1 MLKKTKKLRRYSDYS
16 LNALSDNCNIDNTK
30 RALNLCNQLI
40 QPSEFLQEAL
50 KRNNTLPIN
59 SEKARSELI
68 VTPILVE
75 WMQNNPNKLQYFSG
89 NTFDVLPEKALKGRC
104 DFLFTKHFSLH
115 IAAPVI
121 AMFEAKDDNVDNW
134 YGQCGAE
141 MYAAKL
147 FNEQKNEP
155 YKIIYGAVTDGYEW
169 VFLRLEENMLLI
181 DIERYYMQDLPRLL
195 GALQTI
201 ADFYDKPQV

>member
-1 MLKKTKKLRRYSDYS
+1 MKKLRSYSDYS
-16 LNALSDNCNIDNTK
+16 LKALHENCAIDNTRK
-30 RALNLCNQLI
+30 KLNLCQSPIPPSQL
-40 QPSEFLQEAL
+40 LQDVLQRNEAL
-50 KRNNTLPIN
+50 VPIN

-75 WMQNNPNKLQYFSG
+75 WLQNNPRKLQYFSG
-89 NTFDVLPEKALKGRC
+89 NSFDVLPEKALKGRC

-141 MYAAKL
+141 MYAARL

-155 YKIIYGAVTDGYEW
+155 YKIIHGAVTDGYEW

-181 DIERYYMQDLPRLL
+181 DSDRYYRQDLPRLL
-195 GALQTI
+195 GALQTLS
-201 ADFYDKPQV
+201 DFYDNPQI

>member
-1 MLKKTKKLRRYSDYS
+1 MKKLRSYSDYS
-16 LNALSDNCNIDNTK
+16 LKALQENCNIDNTRK
-30 RALNLCNQLI
+30 KFGLCQKLIPPSQL
-40 QPSEFLQEAL
+40 LQDVL
-50 KRNNTLPIN
+50 QRNESLPIN

-169 VFLRLEENMLLI
+169 VFLRLEDNMLLI

-201 ADFYDKPQV
+201 ADFYDHPQI

>member
-1 MLKKTKKLRRYSDYS
+1 MKKLRSYSDYS

-59 SEKARSELI
+59 SEKARSGLI

-201 ADFYDKPQV
+201 AAFYDNPQV

>member
-1 MLKKTKKLRRYSDYS
+1 MKKLRSYSDYS
-16 LNALSDNCNIDNTK
+16 LNSLSDNCNIDNTK

-40 QPSEFLQEAL
+40 QPSQLLQDVL
-50 KRNNTLPIN
+50 QRNESLPIN

-181 DIERYYMQDLPRLL
+181 DIERYTMQDLPRLL

-201 ADFYDKPQV
+201 ADFYDNPQI

>member
-1 MLKKTKKLRRYSDYS
+1 MKKLRSYSDYS
-16 LNALSDNCNIDNTK
+16 LNALSDNCHIDNTK
-30 RALNLCNQLI
+30 SALNLCNQLI

-181 DIERYYMQDLPRLL
+181 DVERYYMQNLPRLL

>member
-1 MLKKTKKLRRYSDYS
+1 MKKLRSYSDYS
-16 LNALSDNCNIDNTK
+16 LRALQENCNIDNTRQK
-30 RALNLCNQLI
+30 FGLCKKIMPPSQL
-40 QPSEFLQEAL
+40 LQEIL
-50 KRNNTLPIN
+50 LRNELIPIN

-75 WMQNNPNKLQYFSG
+75 WMQNNPKQLQYFSG
-89 NTFDVLPEKALKGRC
+89 NSFDVLPEKALKGRC

-169 VFLRLEENMLLI
+169 VFLRLEDNMLFT
-181 DIERYYMQDLPRLL
+181 DSERYYMQDLPRLL

-201 ADFYDKPQV
+201 ADFYHTDA

>member
-1 MLKKTKKLRRYSDYS
+1 MKKLRSYSDYS
-16 LNALSDNCNIDNTK
+16 LKALQENCNIDNTRK
-30 RALNLCNQLI
+30 KFGLCKKLIPPSQL
-40 QPSEFLQEAL
+40 LQDVL
-50 KRNNTLPIN
+50 LRNELLPIN

-75 WMQNNPNKLQYFSG
+75 WLQNNPNKLQYFSG

-169 VFLRLEENMLLI
+169 VFLRLEENMLFI
-181 DIERYYMQDLPRLL
+181 DSERYYMQDLPRLL

-201 ADFYDKPQV
+201 ADFYDIAQV

>member
-1 MLKKTKKLRRYSDYS
+1 MKKLRSYSDYS
-16 LNALSDNCNIDNTK
+16 LNALSDNCHIDNTK

-181 DIERYYMQDLPRLL
+181 DAERYYMQDLPRLL

>member
-1 MLKKTKKLRRYSDYS
+1 MKKLRSYSDYS

-30 RALNLCNQLI
+30 RALNLCKQLI
-40 QPSEFLQEAL
+40 QPSAFLQEAL

-115 IAAPVI
+115 IAAPVV
-121 AMFEAKDDNVDNW
+121 AMFEAKDECVDNW

-181 DIERYYMQDLPRLL
+181 DIERYTMQDLPRLL

-201 ADFYDKPQV
+201 ADFYDNPQI

>member
-1 MLKKTKKLRRYSDYS
+1 MKKLRNYSDYS
-16 LNALSDNCNIDNTK
+16 LNALQEICAIDNTK
-30 RALNLCNQLI
+30 SALNLCPQVI

-50 KRNNTLPIN
+50 KRNNLLPIN

-68 VTPILVE
+68 ITPILVE
-75 WMQNNPNKLQYFSG
+75 WMQNNPHKLQYFSG

-141 MYAAKL
+141 MYAARL

-155 YKIIYGAVTDGYEW
+155 YKIIHGAVTDGYEW
-169 VFLRLEENMLLI
+169 VFLRLEEDMLLI
-181 DIERYYMQDLPRLL
+181 DSDRYYMQDLPRLL
-195 GALQTI
+195 GALQTL
-201 ADFYDKPQV
+201 ADFYDEQK

>member
-1 MLKKTKKLRRYSDYS
+1 MKKLRSYSDYS
-16 LNALSDNCNIDNTK
+16 LKALQENCAIDNTK
-30 RALNLCNQLI
+30 IALNLCNKVI
-40 QPSEFLQEAL
+40 QPSDFLKEAL
-50 KRNNTLPIN
+50 KRNNLLPIN

-75 WMQNNPNKLQYFSG
+75 WLQNNPRKLQYFSG
-89 NTFDVLPEKALKGRC
+89 NSFDVLPEKALKGRC

-141 MYAAKL
+141 MYAARL

-155 YKIIYGAVTDGYEW
+155 YKIIHGAVTDGYEW
-169 VFLRLEENMLLI
+169 VFLKLEENMLLI
-181 DIERYYMQDLPRLL
+181 DSDRYYMQDLPRLL

-201 ADFYDKPQV
+201 VDFYDTVQG

>member
-1 MLKKTKKLRRYSDYS
+1 MKKLRSYSDYS

-40 QPSEFLQEAL
+40 QPSDFLQEAL

-75 WMQNNPNKLQYFSG
+75 WMQNNPHKLQYFSG

-147 FNEQKNEP
+147 FNEQKHEP

-181 DIERYYMQDLPRLL
+181 DMERYYMQDLPRLL